1 MNTID
6 VINNIKQKS
15 NTKLTPAQ
23 ICYEL
28 KKAASG
34 LTEDKI
40 KSYQS
45 EPLSENKEEAF
56 DTISGF
62 LAEREADNQISAVK
76 AIGNTKEKNTE
87 KAFDS
92 KAKNTGLSNNNKNRN
107 QESIDNDDKV
117 LLPPPTDNEVRTF
130 VIPTIADKIITNG
143 KDGEEPNIVTYDSDN
158 FSAMLRLGD
167 EEQTIS
173 LDRKDSENTNAL
185 VASKRSNQQEYQIII
200 NNLKREE
207 FEKFKALFE
216 KATQKETSEKENKGS
231 ELD

>member
-1 MNTID
+1 MSTID
-6 VINNIKQKS
+6 IINNLKEETNS
-15 NTKLTPAQ
+15 KLTPAQ

-45 EPLSENKEEAF
+45 EPLSDDKKKEAL
-56 DTISGF
+56 DTIGSF
-62 LAEREADNQISAVK
+62 LANREADNQVSVAENIEVY
-76 AIGNTKEKNTE
+76 KEKDTE
-87 KAFDS
+87 KSSDS
-92 KAKNTGLSNNNKNRN
+92 KVKESSRLSEKNNSEGKEN
-107 QESIDNDDKV
+107 IDSQA
-117 LLPPPTDNEVRTF
+117 PTDNEIKTF
-130 VIPTIADKIITNG
+130 VIPVIADKIITEG
-143 KDGEEPNIVTYDSDN
+143 KDGEEPNIVTYDSN
-158 FSAMLRLGD
+158 SFSAMLRLGD

-185 VASKRSNQQEYQIII
+185 VASKSNNQQEYQIVI

-207 FEKFKALFE
+207 FEKFKALFD
-216 KATQKETSEKENKGS
+216 KAAQKEASEKETDKGS

>member
-1 MNTID
+1 MNSID
-6 VINNIKQKS
+6 IINDIKEETGS
-15 NTKLTPAQ
+15 KLTPAQ

-28 KKAASG
+28 KKAAEG
-34 LTEDKI
+34 LSEDKV
-40 KSYQS
+40 KLYQA
-45 EPLSENKEEAF
+45 EKPLSAEEKKEAVDAIGEILNK
-56 DTISGF
+56 
-62 LAEREADNQISAVK
+62 READNGLTELIDNKK
-76 AIGNTKEKNTE
+76 ATSVENKSELTDEKEDSSTKIEDK
-87 KAFDS
+87 K
-92 KAKNTGLSNNNKNRN
+92 NNND
-107 QESIDNDDKV
+107 II
-117 LLPPPTDNEVRTF
+117 LPPPTDNEVRTF
-130 VIPTIADKIITNG
+130 VIPMIADKIIING

-216 KATQKETSEKENKGS
+216 KATQKETSEKENNKGS